1 MNNLN
6 DERYNTRIFFFGGG
20 GEVTIPA
27 DAGFVLFGGILCL
40 HILICMDRTKKGTLL
55 HDKIKVK
62 TLMQQRPYLHI
73 KHFLVLQRARKL
85 TEEVLNQ
92 SKIKCM

>member
-1 MNNLN
+1 MRNI
-6 DERYNTRIFFFGGG
+6 TQKFFFWGG

-62 TLMQQRPYLHI
+62 TFNVTTSIFTY
-73 KHFLVLQRARKL
+73 
-85 TEEVLNQ
+85 
-92 SKIKCM
+92 